1 MNILYTFIYF
11 IYVCTVYFITDDLT
25 FGSLVTLRAHAIAL
39 ELLVQVR
46 PAVHFRITFMCMQYT
61 IQSLSIRHD

>member
-11 IYVCTVYFITDDLT
+11 IYVCNVYFITDDLT
-25 FGSLVTLRAHAIAL
+25 FGSLVTLKAHAIGL

-46 PAVHFRITFMCMQYT
+46 PAVIFGL
-61 IQSLSIRHD
+61 LSCVCSTQFSP